1 MRLHPDAPEPYTLF
15 DGLLSKPRLDHA
27 ECVVVA
33 PDGALW
39 CGGEGGQIYRI
50 DGDRI
55 EEVASTGGFLL
66 GLALG
71 PDALYACDLA
81 LPGLWRLDLA
91 TGTLARFGAD
101 IPGHP
106 LVNPNYPVLMPDGGL
121 LVSDSGRAGEPR
133 VGLLRYDPDGRG
145 EVWLDEP
152 LNFANGLAW
161 SPDHRTLYVAES
173 WGYRVAAIDVGA
185 DGRPAGPAR
194 TYAETPGFIVDGL
207 AVDADG
213 VLYVGAYEPSAVL
226 RIPAPGQ
233 VEVFAHDETAHL
245 LCHPTNLAFR
255 GQELVVAN
263 LGRWHLTG
271 FELG

>member
-1 MRLHPDAPEPYTLF
+1 M
-15 DGLLSKPRLDHA
+15 
-27 ECVVVA
+27 
-33 PDGALW
+33 
-39 CGGEGGQIYRI
+39 
-50 DGDRI
+50 
-55 EEVASTGGFLL
+55 ASTGGFLL

-81 LPGLWRLDLA
+81 LPGLWRLDLG
-91 TGTLARFGAD
+91 TGTLDRFGDRRSRVTRWSTRTTRCCCRTAA
-101 IPGHP
+101 
-106 LVNPNYPVLMPDGGL
+106 L

-152 LNFANGLAW
+152 LNFANGLALEPGP
-161 SPDHRTLYVAES
+161 PDALHR
-173 WGYRVAAIDVGA
+173 RVVGLPDRRGRRRRA
-185 DGRPAGPAR
+185 DGRGRPAR
-194 TYAETPGFIVDGL
+194 SAPTRRRPGSSWTGSPVDP
-207 AVDADG
+207 DG

-226 RIPAPGQ
+226 RIPAAGR

-255 GQELVVAN
+255 GRELVVAN

-271 FELG
+271 FDLGPR